1 MKAARLKEK
10 AGNKMKAV
18 KLQGK
23 VAAKQVQKAA
33 EKKPGSKPKKKAKQK
48 KPIASQ
54 AKKLSASLDKKAA
67 VLIVEL
73 NGLRKKIVENESI
86 LAKNIAEKI
95 RAEDALNAML
105 SKSFE
110 EEKALLAS
118 IKAGS
123 QKKQES
129 LKHKI
134 SSLESIAKIYEEKS
148 ARIDEAKR
156 KHAALKRQLELIEK
170 HAGV

>member
-1 MKAARLKEK
+1 MKIAKLKK
-10 AGNKMKAV
+10 NAGEKMKAV
-18 KLQGK
+18 KLQGN
-23 VAAKQVQKAA
+23 VAAKQVQKAP
-33 EKKPGSKPKKKAKQK
+33 KKSVSKPKKKAKQK
-48 KPIASQ
+48 KSIASKEQ
-54 AKKLSASLDKKAA
+54 KLSVSLDKKAA
-67 VLIVEL
+67 VLTVEL

-95 RAEDALNAML
+95 KVEDALNTML

-123 QKKQES
+123 QKKQEN
-129 LKHKI
+129 LKQRI
-134 SSLESIAKIYEEKS
+134 SSLESIAKVYEEKS